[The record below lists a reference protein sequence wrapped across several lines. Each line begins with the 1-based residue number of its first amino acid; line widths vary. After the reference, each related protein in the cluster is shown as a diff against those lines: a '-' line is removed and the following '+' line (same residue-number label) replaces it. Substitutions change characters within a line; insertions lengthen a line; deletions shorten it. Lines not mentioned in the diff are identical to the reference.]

1 MDQLK
6 DQLSEAWGKMIKEL
20 GSWLDA
26 IVVNL
31 PNLLLAIIVFVGAF
45 FLSGYINTLVYRV
58 LGRTSMQSSVKRIL
72 AKIVSVVVV
81 LAGLFIALGILNLS
95 KLLTSL
101 LAGAGVVGL
110 AIGLALQGTLAN
122 TFSGIVLSFVKYVQI
137 GDWVKSNGYRGRVV
151 DIDLRMVTIRQPDN
165 NMVFLPNRMVVENP
179 LENFSTNPTA
189 KVFLSCGVG
198 YSSDL
203 DLVEETVLTTLK
215 SNFDTIKSDDDL
227 IFYYTEFADSS
238 INFEVRFTVNSESNL
253 ELLKAKGQAIV
264 AIKKAF
270 DKKGINIPFPI
281 RTIDFTNKLT
291 MERSNGA
298 QENQSETEE

>member
-1 MDQLK
+1 MK
-6 DQLSEAWGKMIKEL
+6 DQLSEAWSKMVEEL

-31 PNLLLAIIVFVGAF
+31 PNLLIATIVFAGSF
-45 FLSGYINTLVYRV
+45 FLSGYINSLVYRL

-122 TFSGIVLSFVKYVQI
+122 TFSGIVLSFVKYLQI
-137 GDWVKSNGYRGRVV
+137 GDWVESNGYKGTVV
-151 DIDLRMVTIRQPDN
+151 DIDLRMVTIRQPNN

-179 LENFSTNPTA
+179 LENYSTNPTA

-203 DLVEETVLTTLK
+203 DLVQETVEKTLK
-215 SNFDTIKSDDDL
+215 ENFDTIKNDNDL
-227 IFYYTEFADSS
+227 IFYYTEFGDSS
-238 INFEVRFTVNSESNL
+238 INFEVRFTVNSKSNL
-253 ELLKAKGQAIV
+253 ELNQGRGKAIV

-270 DKKGINIPFPI
+270 DAKGINIPFPI
-281 RTIDFTNKLT
+281 RTIDFTNPLS
-291 MERSNGA
+291 M
-298 QENQSETEE
+298 ETEKGDKNKSSED